1 VVLLKR
7 IVLVVGALIGFGLGL
22 MYAAGRGAF
31 GAHEGPGEIVGR
43 TRPIAALEERT
54 RVDREAGRA
63 IGVNKPKQ
71 VLFGDL
77 HVHTTFSFDAFTFS
91 LPLLGGEGAHP
102 PADACD
108 FARYCS
114 SLDFWSINDHDFS
127 ITPDHWRETIDSIR
141 QCNEVAGDPA
151 NPDLVAYLGWEWTQV
166 GPTPDKHYGHK
177 NIVLEHLDD
186 ARIPPRPISAL
197 AGFEGARPQPLG
209 LGWMAVRSGGRTHDF
224 ARYFSEIAAVP
235 ACDPNA
241 NTRDLPRD
249 CREQAP
255 TPADLFRK
263 LDEGGY
269 DALVIPHGTT
279 WGFYTPPGSAW
290 DKQLVGDMHDPKRQR
305 LIEVYSGHGDSEL
318 FRPWHDVE
326 FAQDGTAVCPA
337 PTRDYL
343 PTCWRA
349 GEIIRERCLAEGTA
363 ADVCE
368 QRAVTARANAAAAG
382 VAAFKTVPGADPT
395 EWLDAGQ
402 CRDCPQPAFN
412 YRPRSSVQ
420 YIAALGNFD
429 AQVSR
434 SEPQASGDQR
444 DGPPRHFRFGFM
456 ASSDNHFGRPG
467 TGYKQKHRRGM
478 TESIGGA
485 RGNLTAAFL
494 GVKHEQA
501 ASESRAISV
510 DAPGF
515 DNFEVERAASFL
527 TTGGLVGV
535 HSAGRDRESIYAA
548 LERREVF
555 GTTGQRT
562 LIWFDLLNP
571 PGSHGELLPM
581 GGEARMS
588 GSPIFSVR
596 AVGSFVQKPG
606 CPPDAAEA
614 LGRDRLQNLCKG
626 ECYNPDDARRP
637 ITRIEIVRIVP
648 QAAASED
655 VAHLIDDPWRVFPC
669 ESGPQGC
676 SATFN
681 DPEFADLER
690 DVVYYARAFEG
701 PEPAINAENLRCERD
716 TDGNCTKVQLC
727 PGTDGDAD
735 ECLGKREPRAWSSP
749 IYVDFDRGAP

>member
-1 VVLLKR
+1 VLVAKR

-22 MYAAGRGAF
+22 LYAAGRGAF
-31 GAHEGPGEIVGR
+31 GAHEGPGEIVGLA
-43 TRPIAALEERT
+43 RPIAALEERA
-54 RVDREAGRA
+54 RVDRETGRA
-63 IGVNKPKQ
+63 IGVAKPKQ

-91 LPLLGGEGAHP
+91 MPLLGGEGAHP

-127 ITPDHWRETIDSIR
+127 ITPEHWRETIDSIR

-166 GPTPDKHYGHK
+166 GLTPDKHYGHK
-177 NIVLEHLDD
+177 NVVLQHLDD

-197 AGFEGARPQPLG
+197 GGFEGARPKPLG

-235 ACDPNA
+235 SCDPTA
-241 NTRDLPRD
+241 NTRDLPPD
-249 CREQAP
+249 CREQAA

-290 DKQLVGDMHDPKRQR
+290 DKQLAGDMHDPKRQR
-305 LIEVYSGHGDSEL
+305 LIEIYSGHGESEV

-326 FAQDGTAVCPA
+326 LAQDGSATCPA

-368 QRAVTARANAAAAG
+368 QRAATARTNAAAAG
-382 VAAFKTVPGADPT
+382 VTAFKTVPGADPA

-402 CRDCPQPAFN
+402 CRDCMQPSFN

-429 AQVSR
+429 A
-434 SEPQASGDQR
+434 A
-444 DGPPRHFRFGFM
+444 GPPRHFRFGFM
-456 ASSDNHFGRPG
+456 ASSDNHFARPG

-478 TESIGGA
+478 TESIGGS
-485 RGNLTAAFL
+485 RGSLTAAFL

-501 ASESRAISV
+501 ASESRAVSV

-535 HSAGRDRESIYAA
+535 HSTGRDRDSIYAA

-571 PGSHGELLPM
+571 PGSHGELLAM

-596 AVGSFVQKPG
+596 AAGSFVQKPG

-614 LGRDRLQNLCKG
+614 LGRDRLENLCKG

-655 VAHLIDDPWRVFPC
+655 VQHLIDDPWRTFPC
-669 ESGPQGC
+669 EPSPQGC

-701 PEPAINAENLRCERD
+701 PEPGINAENLRCERD
-716 TDGNCTKVQLC
+716 AAGQCTKVQLC
-727 PGTDGDAD
+727 PGPDGDND

-749 IYVDFDRGAP
+749 IYVDFDRGQ